1 MHVGFS
7 GWTLP
12 WPPLC
17 SLTAVKQTASLKR
30 RPATQS
36 CVVTFQTSTSRR
48 STKVR
53 RSYSFFFCKFWIYWR
68 VFHRRSSSSSHLQRW
83 RKPVIGS
90 SPTTTQPG
98 SDWVRLKEQVH
109 AWSILAVF
117 RLKTSGRR
125 KLECTYVRTVSLG
138 KTRILFSS
146 FRFIFSRC
154 GRLRVTTRGVCA
166 LSPPTPPPP
175 DLFWNR
181 KMLLR
186 ASNLDDGALVIVFSA
201 EVTCTSPWK
210 FLSGICFFDWWNW
223 TKNKFSTALLFLP
236 QVSGIRT
243 LSVKNTLQIFQFF
256 FIGHYAAWCL
266 VSKILRDGLKIPA
279 PLSSSSQLE

>member
-17 SLTAVKQTASLKR
+17 SLTAVKRTASLKK

-53 RSYSFFFCKFWIYWR
+53 RSYSFFIFYFLFFGKFWIYWR
-68 VFHRRSSSSSHLQRW
+68 VFHRRSSSSSSSSSHLQRW

-109 AWSILAVF
+109 AWSTQAVF

-154 GRLRVTTRGVCA
+154 GRLRVTTRGVC
-166 LSPPTPPPP
+166 
-175 DLFWNR
+175 
-181 KMLLR
+181 
-186 ASNLDDGALVIVFSA
+186 V
-201 EVTCTSPWK
+201 
-210 FLSGICFFDWWNW
+210 
-223 TKNKFSTALLFLP
+223 
-236 QVSGIRT
+236 
-243 LSVKNTLQIFQFF
+243 
-256 FIGHYAAWCL
+256 
-266 VSKILRDGLKIPA
+266 LK
-279 PLSSSSQLE
+279 